1 MNLQEAVNK
10 WKELGINRAEFE
22 FDCGGDSMNETTINF
37 YDKKDKIIES
47 SELEDY
53 FDNQVY
59 KNVNFYEAS
68 DGHYIGERGVV
79 HIELDSESKDETEHS
94 FTYSKSAESEFNEQF
109 TETIYIDLTDEQ
121 ATFITKNV
129 SNING
134 GDSDVATFNFSRD
147 FIMTD
152 RDDEIMAELTELID
166 NTACEHEFENAEGEA
181 LDWYSYTTNR
191 DENELTIDEGKLKLE
206 VSRTFVVYTESDD

>member
-10 WKELGINRAEFE
+10 WKELSISRAEFE
-22 FDCGGDSMNETTINF
+22 FDCGGDSMNDTTINF
-37 YDKKDKIIES
+37 YDKKDKIIENS
-47 SELEDY
+47 DLETY
-53 FDNQVY
+53 FDDQVY

-68 DGHYIGERGVV
+68 DGHYQGERGVV
-79 HIELDSESKDETEHS
+79 HIELEDSDEIETEHF
-94 FTYSKSAESEFNEQF
+94 FTYSKSAESEFNEQY

-134 GDSDVATFNFSRD
+134 GESDRATFNFSRD

-152 RDDEIMAELTELID
+152 RDDEIMVELTELID
-166 NTACEHEFENAEGEA
+166 NTACEYDFENAQGEQ

-191 DENELTIDEGKLKLE
+191 DADELTIDEGKLKLE
-206 VSRTFVVYTESDD
+206 VSRTFVVYTQSDD